1 MSRVTYRAIQQEV
14 LARIRR
20 KTWQPGAL
28 IPTEAALA
36 AEFGCA
42 RATINR
48 ALRELA
54 ETGIIERRR
63 KAGTRVS
70 ATPVRKATLE
80 IPVTRLEVEARGAT
94 YRHKVLERREIPAPA
109 HLIARMNLA
118 ANARLLHLKTL
129 HLADAHP
136 FLFEDRFINPLTAT
150 GIKDAPLE
158 SISANEWLVRN
169 IPISGG
175 DITFLAEPA
184 TPEDAA
190 ALDVATGCALF
201 IINRLTWA
209 GIEAVT
215 QVRLAYPPGYAM
227 TTKI

>member
-1 MSRVTYRAIQQEV
+1 MSRKTYRDIQQEV

-20 KTWQPGAL
+20 KTWPPGAL
-28 IPTEAALA
+28 IPTEAELA

-42 RATINR
+42 RATISR

-63 KAGTRVS
+63 KVGTRVS
-70 ATPVRKATLE
+70 ATPVRKATLD
-80 IPVTRLEVEARGAT
+80 IPVTRLEVEARGKA
-94 YRHKVLERREIPAPA
+94 YRHKVLERHEIPAPA

-118 ANARLLHLKTL
+118 AEARLLHLKTL
-129 HLADAHP
+129 HLADGHP
-136 FLFEDRFINPLTAT
+136 FLFEDRFVNLLAAI
-150 GIKDAPLE
+150 GIDAAPLD

-169 IPISGG
+169 VPISGG
-175 DITFLAEPA
+175 DIAFSAEPA
-184 TPEDAA
+184 TKEDAA
-190 ALDVATGCALF
+190 ALDIAANTALF

-209 GIEAVT
+209 GNAAVT
-215 QVRLAYPPGYAM
+215 QVRLAYSPGYTM